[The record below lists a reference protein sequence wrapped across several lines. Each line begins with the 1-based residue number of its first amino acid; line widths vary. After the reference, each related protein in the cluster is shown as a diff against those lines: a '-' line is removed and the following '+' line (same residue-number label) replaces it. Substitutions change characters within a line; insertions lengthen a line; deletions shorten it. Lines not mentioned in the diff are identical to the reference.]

1 MGLQETHVIASIKT
15 LLRHDERL
23 IYFLFHHM
31 NSRLRLSATEL
42 LAEARDLSCGDRLL
56 VQAALDFWNGEGHLN
71 LAQALRSWD
80 DDNITAFVRAVLGL
94 RGIDVEYLVLDED
107 LC

>member
-1 MGLQETHVIASIKT
+1 MQVISSIKT

-31 NSRLRLSATEL
+31 DSKLRLSASEL
-42 LAEARDLSCGDRLL
+42 LAEATGLSGGEYLL

-80 DDNITAFVRAVLGL
+80 DDNITAFVRAVLSL
-94 RGIDVEYLVLDED
+94 RSIDIEYLVLDED

>member
-1 MGLQETHVIASIKT
+1 MGLQEMQVISSIKT

-31 NSRLRLSATEL
+31 DSKLRLSATDL
-42 LAEARDLSCGDRLL
+42 LSEARSLSRGDSLL
-56 VQAALDFWNGEGHLN
+56 VQAALDFWNGEGGLN
-71 LAQALRSWD
+71 LAQALRGWD
-80 DDNITAFVRAVLGL
+80 DDNITAFVRAVLSL
-94 RGIDVEYLVLDED
+94 RSIDVEYLVLDED